1 MPGPGTWVLPH
12 SIMGTKRRPSS
23 DTRAASDLPPTSFQL
38 LPICQ
43 RAVQLG
49 QNPYG
54 TRVIAAHITL
64 RYSQNCVTL
73 NFIWRV
79 LSPSHG
85 GTLGDSESSELSR
98 SLRHCTTE
106 APAVPCMCE
115 HVSCS
120 ATMSRRSRRGRGL
133 WLRRGRARDLARDQS
148 RSSSRIL
155 RYVRYAR

>member
-64 RYSQNCVTL
+64 RYSQNCA
-73 NFIWRV
+73 NQRV
-79 LSPSHG
+79 PHG
-85 GTLGDSESSELSR
+85 
-98 SLRHCTTE
+98 CT
-106 APAVPCMCE
+106 PV
-115 HVSCS
+115 
-120 ATMSRRSRRGRGL
+120 RRRPYGRRE
-133 WLRRGRARDLARDQS
+133 D
-148 RSSSRIL
+148 
-155 RYVRYAR
+155 